1 MRVQGLDFQRV
12 CDLFTLS
19 MYTEPF
25 MDPYRFSWNL
35 Q

>member
-25 MDPYRFSWNL
+25 DNPYRRLWRIV
-35 Q
+35 